1 MTTDAYSL
9 VTLHH
14 ESVEYD
20 FCIDC
25 RDRARLTWAYETL
38 SLGHAI
44 KTTLTAVVLIVY
56 GVLRTEY

>member
-1 MTTDAYSL
+1 
-9 VTLHH
+9 
-14 ESVEYD
+14 VEYD

-44 KTTLTAVVLIVY
+44 KTTLTALAAVILIVY